1 MWISV
6 CKNSGYLV
14 KNQLFIHNQF
24 TIDELQ
30 NLNIVDNWIFIQTL
44 SKLFHDFI
52 HSALGFYESLISRFA
67 HYPHKLLL
75 LLLSIKLN
83 IINKTNLNWS
93 SKL

>member
-1 MWISV
+1 MCISV
-6 CKNSGYLV
+6 CKTSGYLV

-24 TIDELQ
+24 TIDESQ
-30 NLNIVDNWIFIQTL
+30 NLNIVDNRVFIQTL

-52 HSALGFYESLISRFA
+52 HDTLWLQKSIISRFA
-67 HYPHKLLL
+67 HYPQQLLL

-93 SKL
+93 

>member
-1 MWISV
+1 MCISV
-6 CKNSGYLV
+6 CKTSGYLV
-14 KNQLFIHNQF
+14 KNQLFIHNEC
-24 TIDELQ
+24 TIDESQ
-30 NLNIVDNWIFIQTL
+30 ILNTVDNGMFIQTL

-52 HSALGFYESLISRFA
+52 PQVLWLYKSMIGCFA